1 MESVL
6 FNHPERDVIFC
17 VKEYRVIAG
26 DGYELFAITDNH
38 QTRRSHLLS
47 EPVTTNQL
55 RIELTRPHTDVP
67 AALFAVRIHSNAEEV
82 E

>member
-1 MESVL
+1 
-6 FNHPERDVIFC
+6 
-17 VKEYRVIAG
+17 
-26 DGYELFAITDNH
+26 
-38 QTRRSHLLS
+38 RRSHLLS